1 MPSGSSMRLEYDAA
15 DYVRTN
21 GNLYDKLYLAY
32 TLGEAPDPE
41 LSQKLTGLQNPDG
54 GWPWQFQRA
63 EPSGVGATA
72 RVVELLLKTG
82 LERDSETCSKA
93 VSFLFSLQREDGG
106 WSENPELS
114 DLIPKDW
121 NWVSTTDSMTHITG
135 DVINALIEAGESRN
149 HNTAR
154 AITFLK
160 ETQNEEGGWPSHL
173 GSDYT
178 HGTDIGGMDVII
190 KALLGAGEP
199 KDSQVFKRAIE
210 VVVREREDW
219 KIPVCG
225 ASVLNLLTKLGF
237 AADHEYVRELA
248 ETLIEKQRAD
258 GGWNWMG
265 DLPSNPAQTVYTI
278 KQLKKCGVEL
288 L

>member
-1 MPSGSSMRLEYDAA
+1 MRLKYDAVKLVTA
-15 DYVRTN
+15 N
-21 GNLYDKLYLAY
+21 GNIYERLYLSHAVGSALD
-32 TLGEAPDPE
+32 TE
-41 LSQKLTGLQNPDG
+41 LVQNMISTQNRDG
-54 GWPWQFQRA
+54 GWPWQFHGG
-63 EPSGVGATA
+63 EPSGVGASA
-72 RVVELLLKTG
+72 RALELLLKTG
-82 LERDSETCSKA
+82 LERHSETCSKA

-114 DLIPKDW
+114 DLIPEDW
-121 NWVSTTDSMTHITG
+121 IWVSTTDSMTHITG

-149 HNTAR
+149 PKTGR
-154 AITFLK
+154 AIAFLK
-160 ETQNEEGGWPSHL
+160 KTQNEEGGWPSQL

-178 HGTDIGGMDVII
+178 HGTDIGGMDVIV

-199 KDSQVFKRAIE
+199 KGSQVFKRAIE
-210 VVVREREDW
+210 VVIREREDW

-225 ASVLNLLTKLGF
+225 ASVLNLFTKLGF

-248 ETLIEKQRAD
+248 ETLIEKQRPD

-265 DLPSNPAQTVYTI
+265 DLPSNPAQTVYTV